1 MELFYIESINLLNV
15 NSKSF
20 LSFLQ
25 MCAESN
31 LIKLCLSSAKT
42 FIVVRLVM
50 NIFVKVSLFPA

>member
-15 NSKSF
+15 NKSF

-31 LIKLCLSSAKT
+31 LIKLPLSSPKT